1 MATAIDR
8 RASGRAIFIGKSL
21 LRGNICRVA
30 LAATIAFLF
39 SISFAPPTYAKNN
52 RYQHWAAIVVAG
64 SDQMENGAKSEVF
77 DNLKSTLSNKLY
89 SMGFEKTNVATF
101 SMHPKNNDI
110 YSNIH
115 EINFRLSVLASRA
128 TDGCFFYV
136 TSHGTKN
143 GILINNSVLSPVEL
157 SKIMNV
163 CSGRPQVVVVS
174 GCFSGVF
181 AGNGYSNGIV
191 MTASNS
197 FSQSWDCVTSTTLN
211 CFDKCFVDLMR
222 TSFESVASE
231 ISRCVYE
238 SEVASGIYVH
248 SYPQVRLANRLTALP
263 QDNYVS
269 LNVDFFG
276 FVQTLSRGGLPR
288 PATGPPDILYQRY

>member
-1 MATAIDR
+1 MYIRKSPLPGNIDR
-8 RASGRAIFIGKSL
+8 M
-21 LRGNICRVA
+21 A
-30 LAATIAFLF
+30 LAAVIAFLF
-39 SISFAPPTYAKNN
+39 AISFVQPSYAKNS

-64 SDQMENGAKSEVF
+64 SDKMENGAASEVF
-77 DNLKSTLSNKLY
+77 DNLKSSLSNKLY
-89 SMGFEKTNVATF
+89 SMGFEKTNVTTF
-101 SMHPKNNDI
+101 SMHPTDNDI

-115 EINFRLSVLASRA
+115 EIKFRLSVLASRA

-143 GILINNSVLSPVEL
+143 GILINNSVLSPEEL
-157 SKIMNV
+157 SKIMRV
-163 CSGRPQVVVVS
+163 CSDRPRIVVVS

-191 MTASNS
+191 ITASNS
-197 FSQSWDCVTSTTLN
+197 FSQSWDCVTSTSLN
-211 CFDKCFVDLMR
+211 CFDKCFVDLLG

-248 SYPQVRLANRLTALP
+248 SYPQVRLASGVTVP
-263 QDNYVS
+263 PHDSSVS
-269 LNVDFFG
+269 LSVDFFG
-276 FVQTLSRGGLPR
+276 FVQQLSHGGLPR